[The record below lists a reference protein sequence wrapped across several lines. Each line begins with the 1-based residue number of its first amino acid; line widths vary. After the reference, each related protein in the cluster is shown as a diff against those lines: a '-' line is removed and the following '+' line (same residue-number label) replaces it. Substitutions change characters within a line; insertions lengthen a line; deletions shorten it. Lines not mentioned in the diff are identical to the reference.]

1 LTGPMFTIFE
11 AVFPVFSLIIIGAIF
26 RRINFPGNSFW
37 PLAEKLTYYALF
49 PALLITTLATADIGK
64 LPVGQIFWPIAS
76 VTLLI
81 AAVLLFCRK
90 YLSIDPPSFTSVFQG
105 SIRPNTYIGLAAGS
119 ALYGDPGLAVI
130 TVALAVLIPL
140 VNLLSVLVLTYY
152 HPGKS
157 CSVWGVLRTVLG
169 NPLIIACA
177 IGIFL
182 NKIGLGLP
190 YGSGSVLEIFA
201 RAALPLGLLS
211 VGASLGMISMKNIGS
226 QLLLPSVFKLI
237 VFPMLT
243 AAACL
248 YLGVGELVLA
258 CAVLFTALP
267 GSASSYIL
275 ASQLGGNKEL
285 MSGIITVETVGSA
298 VTIPCLLLLF
308 G

>member
-1 LTGPMFTIFE
+1 MFTIFE
-11 AVFPVFSLIIIGAIF
+11 AIFPVFSLIIIGSVF
-26 RRINFPGNSFW
+26 RRINFPGNLFW

-49 PALLITTLATADIGK
+49 PALLVTTLATANIGT
-64 LPVGQIFWPIAS
+64 LPVGQIFWPIAC

-81 AAVLLFCRK
+81 AAVLLLFRK
-90 YLSIDPPSFTSVFQG
+90 YLGMDASSFTSVFQG

-119 ALYGDPGLAVI
+119 ALYGEPGIAVI

-140 VNLLSVLVLTYY
+140 VNLLSVLVLTYF
-152 HPGKS
+152 HPEKS
-157 CSVWGVLRTVLG
+157 CSVWEALWTVLK

-177 IGIFL
+177 VGIFF
-182 NKIGLGLP
+182 NKVGLGLP
-190 YGSGSVLEIFA
+190 YGSGSILEIFA

-211 VGASLGMISMKNIGS
+211 VGASLGMISMENIGS
-226 QLLLPSVFKLI
+226 QLILPSIFKLI

-243 AAACL
+243 AMVCI
-248 YLGVGELVLA
+248 YIGVGELVLA

-267 GSASSYIL
+267 GSVSSYIL

-298 VTIPCLLLLF
+298 VTIPCLLLVF